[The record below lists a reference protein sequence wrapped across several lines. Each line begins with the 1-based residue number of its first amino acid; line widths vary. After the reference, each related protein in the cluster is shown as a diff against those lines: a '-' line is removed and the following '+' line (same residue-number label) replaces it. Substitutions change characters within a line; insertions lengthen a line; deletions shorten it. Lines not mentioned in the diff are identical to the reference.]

1 MIVMDT
7 TRYKKKKFNIQEYNT
22 GDRDVRSVKPG

>member
-1 MIVMDT
+1 MDT
-7 TRYKKKKFNIQEYNT
+7 TRYKKKKFNTQEYNT